1 MTKTKDIHQ
10 RFARSFRITM
20 HTLHNLAWKISKTG
34 EFSLAQYRL
43 LMLLTDKGPMT
54 VSEFKQYIGV
64 AQSTASELVSRLVD
78 QGYIVKK
85 KSEEDRR
92 KTIFELTAK
101 AKEVLGRRRKEMEII
116 YQKVLD
122 TLSQEDQLKL
132 VEAFETIAEL
142 LIIEEAKK

>member
-1 MTKTKDIHQ
+1 
-10 RFARSFRITM
+10 M

-43 LMLLTDKGPMT
+43 LMLLTDKGQMT
-54 VSEFKQYIGV
+54 ISEFMRYMGV

-85 KSEEDRR
+85 KSETDRR
-92 KTIFELTAK
+92 KTIFELTPK
-101 AKEVLGRRRKEMEII
+101 AGQVLGRRRHEMELI

-122 TLSQEDQLKL
+122 PLPPQEQVKL
-132 VEAFETIAEL
+132 VEAFEVIAEL
-142 LIIEEAKK
+142 LVIKDDTN